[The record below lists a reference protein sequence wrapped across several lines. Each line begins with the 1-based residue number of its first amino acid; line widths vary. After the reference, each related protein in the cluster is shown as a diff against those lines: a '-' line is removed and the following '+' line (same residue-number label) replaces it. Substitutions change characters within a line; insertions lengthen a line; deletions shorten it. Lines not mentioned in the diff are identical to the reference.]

1 MSRTIAVVTPE
12 NIKITYRLAGVASRT
27 MAFLVDLFIQLLLI
41 IAVQGALKL
50 VAGGAGKPGVSLAS
64 LLSAAGMLLVYLIIF
79 AYAIFFEMLWGGR
92 TPGKRLFHLRVIR
105 DGGYP
110 INLMSSALRNILRF
124 IDLGI
129 FQFAGNPVVLCG
141 LPGLMCIFFSPS
153 YRRIGDY
160 AAGTSVIVDTGS
172 SPLQS
177 GKVFSLTPAASL
189 LLPYIRNLDR
199 VTPQEYRVIRRLT
212 SRRIKLN
219 PYSLHT
225 LSERVG
231 ANIIKKLELSVP
243 LRSSSEYIN
252 FLEALE
258 HLWAEERGLL

>member
-27 MAFLVDLFIQLLLI
+27 MAFLVDLLIQFILIIFIQGILR
-41 IAVQGALKL
+41 L
-50 VAGGAGKPGVSLAS
+50 VAGTTGHAGVSIAS

-110 INLMSSALRNILRF
+110 INLMASALRNILRF
-124 IDLGI
+124 IDIGI
-129 FQFAGNPVVLCG
+129 FQFAGTFVILCG
-141 LPGLMCIFFSPS
+141 LPGLLCIFFSPA

-160 AAGTSVIVDTGS
+160 AAGTSVIVDTGYSPIQVENAPSLS
-172 SPLQS
+172 SI
-177 GKVFSLTPAASL
+177 ASSF
-189 LLPYIRNLDR
+189 LPYLKNLDR
-199 VTPQEYRVIRRLT
+199 VTLKEYRVVRRLT
-212 SRRIKLN
+212 ARRSMLN
-219 PYSLHT
+219 PYSLQV
-225 LSERVG
+225 LSERLG
-231 ANIIKKLELSVP
+231 GNLMQKLELSIP
-243 LRSSSEYIN
+243 IRSTSQYID

-258 HLWAEERGLL
+258 HRWAEEHGLL

>member
-1 MSRTIAVVTPE
+1 MAVVTPE
-12 NIKITYRLAGVASRT
+12 NITVTYRLAGVASRT
-27 MAFLVDLFIQLLLI
+27 MAFLVDLVIQFLLI
-41 IAVQGALKL
+41 ILVQGVLKL
-50 VAGGAGKPGVSLAS
+50 AAGGVGKPGVSLAS

-79 AYAIFFEMLWGGR
+79 AYAIFFEMICGGR
-92 TPGKRLFHLRVIR
+92 TPGKKLFHLRVIR

-141 LPGLMCIFFSPS
+141 LPGLMCIFFSPT

-160 AAGTSVIVDTGS
+160 AAGTSVIVDIGS

-177 GKVFSLTPAASL
+177 ERVSALSPAAL
-189 LLPYIRNLDR
+189 YYIPYIRNLDR
-199 VTPQEYRVIRRLT
+199 VSPQEYSVIRRLT

-219 PYSLHT
+219 PFSLNA
-225 LSERVG
+225 LAARVG
-231 ANIIKKLELSVP
+231 SNIATKLELSVP
-243 LRSSSEYIN
+243 LRNSSDYIN

-258 HLWAEERGLL
+258 HLWTEERGML